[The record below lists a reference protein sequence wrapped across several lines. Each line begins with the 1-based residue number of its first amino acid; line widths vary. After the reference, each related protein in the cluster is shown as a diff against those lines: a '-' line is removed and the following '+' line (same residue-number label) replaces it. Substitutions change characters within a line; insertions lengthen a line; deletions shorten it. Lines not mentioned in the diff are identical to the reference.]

1 MTNVALVEQLR
12 NPRTRATF
20 AFDPPRAFTLQIAR
34 CRKCGQVPVCL
45 DFTPSS

>member
-20 AFDPPRAFTLQIAR
+20 AFDPPS
-34 CRKCGQVPVCL
+34 VPL
-45 DFTPSS
+45 LYK

>member
-20 AFDPPRAFTLQIAR
+20 AFDPPPS
-34 CRKCGQVPVCL
+34 VPL
-45 DFTPSS
+45 LYK